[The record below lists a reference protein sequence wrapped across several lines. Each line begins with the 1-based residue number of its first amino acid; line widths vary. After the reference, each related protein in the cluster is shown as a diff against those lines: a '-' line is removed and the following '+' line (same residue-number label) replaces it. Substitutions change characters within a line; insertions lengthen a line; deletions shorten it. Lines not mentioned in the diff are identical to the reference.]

1 MHTKVI
7 EMFSTM
13 SLQNLSQDSIQTFII
28 SHKPHLDLAWHLFIY
43 LPLILRPLFIRHFT
57 SPKHAKYAKLPY
69 IPLLG
74 HILLGLIIVFRYQ
87 FLVTLS
93 PSPPQPSSIDAAL
106 GITNALLAWRLCK
119 YEARGNPRI
128 ARVGFQVMALMVLF
142 PAIMCYITPNLQWYH
157 AMAKI
162 HNAFVYV
169 RWLINGGSAIG
180 IFDGYHELYTIS
192 VFFGGILGVW
202 EGRYPWDGILGI
214 PLALGF
220 HVLLVVLER
229 WISSL
234 ITPELVSLSFYRRLE
249 YTNDAQK
256 FTCES
261 FPAIDAPHWVG

>member
-7 EMFSTM
+7 DIFSTT

-43 LPLILRPLFIRHFT
+43 LPLILRPTFTRHFT

-69 IPLLG
+69 IPLLT

-87 FLVTLS
+87 FLATIS
-93 PSPPQPSSIDAAL
+93 SSPPQPSTIDAAL

-128 ARVGFQVMALMVLF
+128 ARVGFQVMALMILF
-142 PAIMCYITPNLQWYH
+142 PALRCYFTLSPVWYH
-157 AMAKI
+157 SMVKM

-169 RWLINGGSAIG
+169 RWLIHGGSAIG

-202 EGRYPWDGILGI
+202 EGRYPWDGILGV
-214 PLALGF
+214 PLALVF
-220 HVLLVVLER
+220 HVLLVVIER

-234 ITPELVSLSFYRRLE
+234 ITPESVNLPLWKRME
-249 YTNDAQK
+249 YTNDLQK
-256 FTCES
+256 FACES
-261 FPAIDAPHWVG
+261 FP

>member
-43 LPLILRPLFIRHFT
+43 LPLIIRPSFTRHFT
-57 SPKHAKYAKLPY
+57 SRRHAKYAKLPY
-69 IPLLG
+69 IPLLA

-87 FLVTLS
+87 FLAILS
-93 PSPPQPSSIDAAL
+93 PSPPPPQTLDAAL
-106 GITNALLAWRLCK
+106 GITNAIIAWRLCK

-128 ARVGFQVMALMVLF
+128 ARVGFQVMSLMVLF
-142 PAIMCYITPNLQWYH
+142 PALMCYFTPSPQWYH
-157 AMAKI
+157 VLAKM

-180 IFDGYHELYTIS
+180 IFDDYHELYTIS

-202 EGRYPWDGILGI
+202 EGRFPWDGILGV
-214 PLALGF
+214 PLALVF
-220 HVLLVVLER
+220 HVLLVVVER

-234 ITPELVSLSFYRRLE
+234 ITQELVSPPF
-249 YTNDAQK
+249 
-256 FTCES
+256 F
-261 FPAIDAPHWVG
+261 